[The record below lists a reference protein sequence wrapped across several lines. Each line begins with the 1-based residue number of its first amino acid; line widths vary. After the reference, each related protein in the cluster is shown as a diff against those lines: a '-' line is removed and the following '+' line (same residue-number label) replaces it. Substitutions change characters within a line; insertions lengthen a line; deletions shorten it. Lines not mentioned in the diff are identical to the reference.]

1 MAESGQ
7 WKESISLEETNKI
20 RVSLGLKP
28 IADPATA
35 AGSDARPA
43 GEALAEDNYAKRR
56 EAEQKE
62 KDAQALK
69 ERLDRA
75 RNQKDRQRKLAG
87 RGLGEAD
94 ADEAR
99 VKREEDAPEG
109 EDNRAWIKRQK
120 KRAKE
125 LAAKRAREQE
135 EADRLAEEEER
146 ERATKYGEADLA
158 GLKVAHGAEAF
169 EEGEDVVLTLKD
181 SRVLDDEDDELH
193 NVNLSE
199 NAKTKHALE
208 MKKKGNAQYTGYD
221 DDEFEGGPGS
231 SRGVLSKYD
240 EGFDGMKDEGF
251 KLGSSAPS
259 AKGKGR
265 ATDAAGGDGVG
276 GREKIKLTMDYAK
289 TFNTDYLQEGEPGF
303 KKPKKKKKRAMRTT
317 TMGDDD
323 EGAAQAMDV
332 DGAPSAPRQIERVSL
347 DETNLIDDDD
357 LQAALARQR
366 RDAAKQKIKA
376 MKARA
381 AAAPAPPVNGT
392 AGATDNDAV
401 KMEADD
407 DEAATSLFRAAGP
420 AEDGDEDGDVLVL
433 DDTSEFVRNISLAA
447 TAARE
452 RAQRDAEKL
461 ERTKREESAAAA
473 AAAAASA
480 ASVLPRV
487 KAEEVDV
494 PLTELDVAGPPNG
507 WGPAREDGEEDEPM
521 HGGEDTAAYGEL
533 AAAVD
538 AKPDIKAV
546 DDDESLATTGQEQL
560 VSRGLA
566 STLSL
571 LRHQGLVKARTPEEI
586 AREKEFKERE
596 AWLAAQRRRA
606 EERERERI
614 ASRKAGDKK
623 DQQQREY
630 ENRMR
635 EQRDAQASLEA
646 FANYKPVV
654 NLSYHDEFGRDLTPK
669 EAWKQLNY
677 DFHGHGSGAKKTDK
691 RLKKIENE
699 RKQAAMAAG
708 DTPLST
714 AAAFS
719 ARAEKTGSATMILG
733 VGNNNSAPIQKD
745 DALGGISRIEKSGH
759 GGKGNKAGV
768 SPGPSSRHGGAGAGA
783 NVPSVIGDI
792 PMRPLPL
799 AGSSSSTAA
808 ARAASGTPEPGAGA
822 TGAPRR
828 GFAPVRSFSPAV
840 SRAPDGN
847 GNGDGDGDGGAT
859 PGPSGGTKLSIA
871 VKRKAGD
878 EGEGSPASKRRA

>member
-28 IADPATA
+28 IADPTTS
-35 AGSDARPA
+35 AGADARLD
-43 GEALAEDNYAKRR
+43 GDALAEDNYAKQRD
-56 EAEQKE
+56 AEQKE

-69 ERLDRA
+69 DRLDRA
-75 RNQKDRQRKLAG
+75 RNQKDRQRKLVG
-87 RGLGEAD
+87 RGLGDVDDEA
-94 ADEAR
+94 AR

-125 LAAKRAREQE
+125 LAAKRAREE
-135 EADRLAEEEER
+135 AEADRLAEEER
-146 ERATKYGEADLA
+146 GRGSKYGENDLA

-193 NVNLSE
+193 NVNLAE

-208 MKKKGNAQYTGYD
+208 QKKKGTQTYTGYD
-221 DDEFEGGPGS
+221 DAEFEGGPGS

-240 EGFDGMKDEGF
+240 EGFDAQQVDGF
-251 KLGSSAPS
+251 RLGASAPS

-265 ATDAAGGDGVG
+265 AVDGAGRDDGG
-276 GREKIKLTMDYAK
+276 EREKIKLSMDYTK

-303 KKPKKKKKRAMRTT
+303 KKPKKKKKRSMRTT

-323 EGAAQAMDV
+323 ENSAQAMGV
-332 DGAPSAPRQIERVSL
+332 DGAPAAPRQIERVSL
-347 DETNLIDDDD
+347 DESNLIDDDD

-366 RDAAKQKIKA
+366 RDLAKQKIKE

-381 AAAPAPPVNGT
+381 AAAPAPAHEVEEDSVVKKEDEG
-392 AGATDNDAV
+392 GDALTSLSRAARPT
-401 KMEADD
+401 EEED
-407 DEAATSLFRAAGP
+407 DE
-420 AEDGDEDGDVLVL
+420 GDVLVL

-447 TAARE
+447 TAAQE
-452 RAQRDAEKL
+452 RAQRDADKQ
-461 ERTKREESAAAA
+461 ERVKREESAAAA
-473 AAAAASA
+473 AASAAAGA
-480 ASVLPRV
+480 ASVVPQV
-487 KAEEVDV
+487 KAEEEDV
-494 PLTELDVAGPPNG
+494 PLSELDAAAPTSG
-507 WGPAREDGEEDEPM
+507 WGPAREDSEEDAQMQEAD
-521 HGGEDTAAYGEL
+521 EDEAAIANGAVE
-533 AAAVD
+533 AADV
-538 AKPDIKAV
+538 KPDVQHAG
-546 DDDESLATTGQEQL
+546 DDDDSFATTGGEQL

-571 LRHQGLVKARTPEEI
+571 LRHQGLVKPRTPEEI

-596 AWLAAQRRRA
+596 AWLASQRRRA
-606 EERERERI
+606 DDRERERI
-614 ASRKAGDKK
+614 ESRLAGDKK

-635 EQRDAQASLEA
+635 EQRDAQASLQA

-654 NLSYHDEFGRDLTPK
+654 NLTYHDEFGRDLTPK

-699 RKQAAMAAG
+699 KKQEAMAAG

-714 AAAFS
+714 AAAFA
-719 ARAEKTGSATMILG
+719 ARAEMTGSATMILG
-733 VGNNNSAPIQKD
+733 VGNNNSAPVQRD
-745 DALGGISRIEKSGH
+745 TLGGVSRIEKAAR
-759 GGKGNKAGV
+759 GKGKPVV
-768 SPGPSSRHGGAGAGA
+768 SPGPSARNGNGAG
-783 NVPSVIGDI
+783 PSSVFSDI
-792 PMRPLPL
+792 PMRSLPLPE
-799 AGSSSSTAA
+799 ASGS
-808 ARAASGTPEPGAGA
+808 RGASGTPEP
-822 TGAPRR
+822 TVRR
-828 GFAPVRSFSPAV
+828 GFAPVRSFSPAT
-840 SRAPDGN
+840 
-847 GNGDGDGDGGAT
+847 GGAEQGEGGT
-859 PGPSGGTKLSIA
+859 PGPSGGAKLSIS

-878 EGEGSPASKRRA
+878 EGEGSPASKRRG